1 MNLKKRSLYK
11 PYLLLLPVLIVILCL
26 FLGGVLLAVM
36 QSLGYFPLIGL
47 DEITFKYYIEVLTE
61 PQFINSLFYSLYV
74 SFTAAILSVIIGVFL
89 AYQLFKLPHEHLF
102 LNLFY
107 KLPIIVPH
115 IVVSLI
121 VFLLFTQS
129 GFISRLFYNI
139 GVIGDMRDFP
149 SMIFDNRGIG
159 IILAYLWKQV
169 PFVTLITYTLLKN
182 INNQW
187 EQAAKNLGASQFQ
200 IFWNIYL
207 PLILPGIGSA
217 FIIVF
222 AFSFGAFEIPML
234 LGPSNPRTLPV
245 LAYQRFSSV
254 DLLQRPYAMV
264 IMVVVSIICFILIYF
279 YKKLLNY
286 TVKF

>member
-1 MNLKKRSLYK
+1 MNLTKRSLYK